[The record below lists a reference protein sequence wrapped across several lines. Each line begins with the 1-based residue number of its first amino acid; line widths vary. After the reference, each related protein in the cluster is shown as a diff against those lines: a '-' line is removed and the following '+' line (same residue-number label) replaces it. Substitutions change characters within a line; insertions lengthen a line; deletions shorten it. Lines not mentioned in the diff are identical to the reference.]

1 MDPTSGESIFAK
13 GLDPEDRTSAGAP
26 DYASSRGDDA
36 PSLAVI
42 YSPAAGRT
50 VGAGCS
56 HVNKANPALGGPK
69 VSSTISKRRVRIWW
83 PGLVPQPHDGL
94 NPSCSQ

>member
-1 MDPTSGESIFAK
+1 MDPTSSESIFAK
-13 GLDPEDRTSAGAP
+13 GLDPEDRTPAGAP

-50 VGAGCS
+50 V
-56 HVNKANPALGGPK
+56 
-69 VSSTISKRRVRIWW
+69 
-83 PGLVPQPHDGL
+83 
-94 NPSCSQ
+94 

>member
-1 MDPTSGESIFAK
+1 MDPTSSESIFAK
-13 GLDPEDRTSAGAP
+13 GLDPEDRTSASAP

-56 HVNKANPALGGPK
+56 HVNRGNPALGIPIEFPLTLRAIG
-69 VSSTISKRRVRIWW
+69 IRR
-83 PGLVPQPHDGL
+83 
-94 NPSCSQ
+94 